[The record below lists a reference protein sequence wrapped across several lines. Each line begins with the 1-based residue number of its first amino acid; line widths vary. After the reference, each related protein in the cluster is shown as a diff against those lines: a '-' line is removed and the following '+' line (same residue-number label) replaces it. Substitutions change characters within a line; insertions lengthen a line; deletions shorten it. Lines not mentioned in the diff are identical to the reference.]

1 MDYKL
6 IKENFELAT
15 ENLMRGMPD
24 DDSDFKADYTDLKFE
39 EGSVEFHILEA
50 VKMAMKGQSSDEIIA
65 SLKAA
70 LDTLANNQGYLDI
83 GTDDEPEEADY
94 DTETGEF
101 IGERKHKSGEGQRTE
116 YAMKTQVKGP
126 DGKMYDAELVR
137 MFQLVGRAWRDRGE
151 AERAY
156 SSFYADML
164 GSSGPVSKLMPKPS
178 KDGLLNP
185 IVARQY
191 IEALKRDTNIA
202 RTPQA
207 QSAIKLLDNLARKT
221 DFHEQAKKTVL
232 RNEKFRNFMND
243 PNNETVE
250 NYIDMFI

>member
-6 IKENFELAT
+6 IKENFERAT

-101 IGERKHKSGEGQRTE
+101 IPG
-116 YAMKTQVKGP
+116 KG
-126 DGKMYDAELVR
+126 
-137 MFQLVGRAWRDRGE
+137 
-151 AERAY
+151 
-156 SSFYADML
+156 
-164 GSSGPVSKLMPKPS
+164 
-178 KDGLLNP
+178 
-185 IVARQY
+185 
-191 IEALKRDTNIA
+191 
-202 RTPQA
+202 
-207 QSAIKLLDNLARKT
+207 
-221 DFHEQAKKTVL
+221 
-232 RNEKFRNFMND
+232 
-243 PNNETVE
+243 
-250 NYIDMFI
+250 

>member
-1 MDYKL
+1 M
-6 IKENFELAT
+6 
-15 ENLMRGMPD
+15 
-24 DDSDFKADYTDLKFE
+24 
-39 EGSVEFHILEA
+39 
-50 VKMAMKGQSSDEIIA
+50 EIN
-65 SLKAA
+65 
-70 LDTLANNQGYLDI
+70 TLAEKPVQELEELEKKIDMLL
-83 GTDDEPEEADY
+83 DDEPEEADY

-101 IGERKHKSGEGQRTE
+101 IGERKHKNKSGEGERTE

-243 PNNETVE
+243 PNNEAVD

>member
-6 IKENFELAT
+6 IKENFERAT

-101 IGERKHKSGEGQRTE
+101 IGEEKKQYPGLIRGSSLSSIGAAIEKAG
-116 YAMKTQVKGP
+116 KTAADYIFVKGSTGYHVFP
-126 DGKMYDAELVR
+126 
-137 MFQLVGRAWRDRGE
+137 
-151 AERAY
+151 
-156 SSFYADML
+156 
-164 GSSGPVSKLMPKPS
+164 
-178 KDGLLNP
+178 KDGEFPEYLRSKVINTPSAEDLNRREMRP
-185 IVARQY
+185 PSTY
-191 IEALKRDTNIA
+191 HKD
-202 RTPQA
+202 
-207 QSAIKLLDNLARKT
+207 
-221 DFHEQAKKTVL
+221 
-232 RNEKFRNFMND
+232 
-243 PNNETVE
+243 
-250 NYIDMFI
+250 